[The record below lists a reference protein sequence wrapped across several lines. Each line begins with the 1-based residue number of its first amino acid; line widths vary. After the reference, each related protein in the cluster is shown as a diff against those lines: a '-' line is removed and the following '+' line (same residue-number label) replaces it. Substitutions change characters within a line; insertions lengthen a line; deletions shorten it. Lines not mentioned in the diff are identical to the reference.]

1 MKITGELLK
10 SERIKKDL
18 TVQDI
23 AYALKLNSK
32 IIAAIENGQLDQL
45 PAKTFVRGFVKSYA
59 DYLKIDSE
67 VVLRQFQEE
76 MGSTRPLPKRPPPIA
91 TDQVTTKKIEHA
103 PQNEKI
109 TLETKFNKNHILAF
123 VVVFILVLLIAIINN
138 KITDYKNESLSS
150 LNKISNPETVTQP
163 VTPESTT
170 STTLQNQNATTAPAQ
185 LSENGTPT
193 ATTPSNGAAVPTDNA
208 SIEKTKPSAA
218 TTNQPAQPTTSYSS
232 PTPSAGKPVEL
243 LIEAKKEITI
253 EYAKGNS
260 TQFTSI
266 RMQPQ
271 TFQIIRSQAGLH
283 LRTPDGSA
291 VIITVN
297 GVLKGSAASSA
308 TPTVLSY

>member
-32 IIAAIENGQLDQL
+32 IIVAIENGELDLL

-67 VVLRQFQEE
+67 IVLRQFQEE

-91 TDQVTTKKIEHA
+91 TDEVTSKKIEHK
-103 PQNEKI
+103 PNEKI

-123 VVVFILVLLIAIINN
+123 VVVFILVLLIAFINN

-150 LNKISNPETVTQP
+150 LNNISSSEV
-163 VTPESTT
+163 STT
-170 STTLQNQNATTAPAQ
+170 PPTDIPAATATDTQVQTAQ
-185 LSENGTPT
+185 TSENGTP
-193 ATTPSNGAAVPTDNA
+193 V
-208 SIEKTKPSAA
+208 
-218 TTNQPAQPTTSYSS
+218 QPAQPTVVPANDQSTAEKPKPANSTAPITPAGAVYAA

-243 LIEAKKEITI
+243 LIEAKKDIVI

-260 TQFTSI
+260 TQYTTI
-266 RMQPQ
+266 RMSPQ
-271 TFQIIRSQAGLH
+271 SFQIIRSQAGLH

-291 VIITVN
+291 LNITVN
-297 GVLKGSAASSA
+297 GVLRGSAANSA
-308 TPTVLSY
+308 TPTVLSF

>member
-32 IIAAIENGQLDQL
+32 IIAAIENGNLDQL

-91 TDQVTTKKIEHA
+91 TDEVTTKKIEHT
-103 PQNEKI
+103 PNEKI

-123 VVVFILVLLIAIINN
+123 VVVFVLILLIAFVNN
-138 KITDYKNESLSS
+138 KINDYKNESVASINKAS
-150 LNKISNPETVTQP
+150 LPEHATSQP
-163 VTPESTT
+163 NTDSLVPPVQNSTAAPESTPE
-170 STTLQNQNATTAPAQ
+170 NAKPVTTA
-185 LSENGTPT
+185 T
-193 ATTPSNGAAVPTDNA
+193 
-208 SIEKTKPSAA
+208 AA
-218 TTNQPAQPTTSYSS
+218 TTTTATSEPAPTEKAKTAPTTPPAATNSANQLNYAAT
-232 PTPSAGKPVEL
+232 TPSAGKPVEL
-243 LIEAKKEITI
+243 LIEAKKDVVI

-260 TQFTSI
+260 TQFTTI

-291 VIITVN
+291 LVITVN
-297 GVLKGSAASSA
+297 GVLKGSAANSA
-308 TPTVLSY
+308 TPTVLSF

>member
-32 IIAAIENGQLDQL
+32 IIAAIENGELNLL

-67 VVLRQFQEE
+67 IVLRQFQEE

-91 TDQVTTKKIEHA
+91 TDEVTSKKIEHK
-103 PQNEKI
+103 PNEKI

-123 VVVFILVLLIAIINN
+123 VVVFILVLLIAFINN

-150 LNKISNPETVTQP
+150 LNNISRSELNTTPPTANPAVPAADTQ
-163 VTPESTT
+163 V
-170 STTLQNQNATTAPAQ
+170 QTAQ
-185 LSENGTPT
+185 TSENGTP
-193 ATTPSNGAAVPTDNA
+193 V
-208 SIEKTKPSAA
+208 
-218 TTNQPAQPTTSYSS
+218 QPAQPTVVPANDHSTAEKPKPANSTAPITPAGAAYAA

-243 LIEAKKEITI
+243 LIEAKKDIVI

-260 TQFTSI
+260 TQYTTI
-266 RMQPQ
+266 RMSPQ
-271 TFQIIRSQAGLH
+271 SFQIIRSQSGLH

-291 VIITVN
+291 LNITVN
-297 GVLKGSAASSA
+297 GVLRGSAANSA
-308 TPTVLSY
+308 TPTVLSF

>member
-32 IIAAIENGQLDQL
+32 IIAAIESGDLDVL

-67 VVLRQFQEE
+67 IVLRQFQEE

-91 TDQVTTKKIEHA
+91 TDEVTSKKIEHK
-103 PQNEKI
+103 PNEKI

-123 VVVFILVLLIAIINN
+123 VVVFVLVLLIAFINN

-150 LNKISNPETVTQP
+150 LNNISRPGE
-163 VTPESTT
+163 
-170 STTLQNQNATTAPAQ
+170 TTAPVATDASVATAQ
-185 LSENGTPT
+185 SQPQALQTSENGTPVQNVQQNTITPAEQASAVNAKPVSPNT
-193 ATTPSNGAAVPTDNA
+193 ATAPTAPKVAV
-208 SIEKTKPSAA
+208 A
-218 TTNQPAQPTTSYSS
+218 TYPP
-232 PTPSAGKPVEL
+232 PTPSAGRPVEL
-243 LIEAKKEITI
+243 LIEAKKDIVI

-260 TQFTSI
+260 NQYTTI
-266 RMQPQ
+266 RMSPQ
-271 TFQIIRSQAGLH
+271 SFQIIRSQSGLH

-291 VIITVN
+291 LNITVN
-297 GVLKGSAASSA
+297 GVLKGSAANSA

>member
-32 IIAAIENGQLDQL
+32 IIIAIENGDLDQL

-59 DYLKIDSE
+59 DYLKVDSE
-67 VVLRQFQEE
+67 IVLRQFQEE
-76 MGSTRPLPKRPPPIA
+76 MGSTRPMPKRPPPIA
-91 TDQVTTKKIEHA
+91 TDEVTSKKIEHN
-103 PQNEKI
+103 PKNEKI

-123 VVVFILVLLIAIINN
+123 IVVFVLILLIAFINN
-138 KITDYKNESLSS
+138 KINDYKNESIASINKLSHPEEQIPQTAADSSIHS
-150 LNKISNPETVTQP
+150 L
-163 VTPESTT
+163 ESR
-170 STTLQNQNATTAPAQ
+170 SAVAAPPQAT
-185 LSENGTPT
+185 ENGTPAST
-193 ATTPSNGAAVPTDNA
+193 TAAQATTLAPSEVTPV
-208 SIEKTKPSAA
+208 EKTKPAAPTAANPPSQPNYSATA
-218 TTNQPAQPTTSYSS
+218 
-232 PTPSAGKPVEL
+232 PSAGKPVEL
-243 LIEAKKEITI
+243 LIEAKKEIVI

-283 LRTPDGSA
+283 LRTPDGSPL
-291 VIITVN
+291 TVMTN
-297 GVLKGSAASSA
+297 AEPSGVRKCKPA
-308 TPTVLSY
+308 